1 MSSMFSA
8 FDYPY
13 TLTKYVVTE
22 GYYNSS
28 GVWVP
33 PSDASATFNGHLG
46 ILTEKELQFLPD
58 SVRESGAMKLA
69 VEATAV
75 SLKNGDKIKITDYA
89 GNTTMWYVVK
99 ELGSTN
105 LMKRMGSHRRYY
117 HISLSKNV

>member
-1 MSSMFSA
+1 MSSIFST
-8 FDYPY
+8 FDYPH

-22 GYYNSS
+22 GYHNSS

-33 PSDASATFNGHLG
+33 PSDASATFNGHIG

-69 VEATAV
+69 VEASSV
-75 SLKNGDKIKITDYA
+75 SLKNGDKIKVTDYA

-105 LMKRMGSHRRYY
+105 LMKRMGSHRRHYY
-117 HISLSKNV
+117 ISLSKNV